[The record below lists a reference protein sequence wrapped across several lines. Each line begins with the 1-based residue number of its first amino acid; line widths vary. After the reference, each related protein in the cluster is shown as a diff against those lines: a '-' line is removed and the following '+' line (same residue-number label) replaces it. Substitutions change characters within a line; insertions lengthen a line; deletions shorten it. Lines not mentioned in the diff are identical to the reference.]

1 MGKDKDSSKNN
12 SKKYKSQ
19 VKKDIQKK
27 IKDKADRKRKAYGN
41 VSGGSRVVKHDKS
54 SVNAATPYYT
64 NAPRVPETASKRIRR
79 GGYGNYAHHY
89 PYQEGVIDKEMA
101 AANYYDKALRQHKNA
116 NQFHSLV
123 SGLAAGKFDDLD
135 ENRRVAVAKQVVEDE
150 RQKKVK
156 EIEIMEKKAKDTNTV
171 TKAKMKALGMAENAS
186 DMEITSR
193 HERARAKLEKKEK
206 IHAKINDLNLTLDK
220 VRDVA
225 LETEGAAE
233 NLRKNFGDHPRI
245 RHIVAD
251 LDKVSPEMVDDVYT
265 DVQKELKV
273 IEPQLKKYYAI
284 NARLMDLTRAN
295 QELNKMEEEFAAVGR
310 NNPELAGILAKKQA
324 VYGDPM
330 QRLSDIE
337 KAIGDKEQA
346 YEDFY
351 TGQLP
356 RLQSKF
362 KRFREASE
370 EYIQTRK
377 DMREKAIEILL
388 DSEAVS
394 PDEREQLTHAPHTI
408 ADVELARM
416 MEQKAPIFERGK
428 ADIQQNYHY
437 YAGMLKRFENP
448 ELARIWN
455 LDNRYLKHIQK
466 FSDLYD
472 NITQSIHQG
481 TPMDQGQIDD
491 EILGITRKLLR
502 NPHLNDNVEYG
513 PRLETAMSA
522 IAERPEDPYSYARE
536 NRPVD
541 LIMSDTNVP
550 VERASHEQNQLAIGD
565 SHGASVVET
574 PYLAISDATRLENVD
589 PAQGFYELSS
599 PGFEDGVTYSYQ
611 HRELDPWEKEE
622 ELRKF
627 NIKLQENGHDPIDM
641 GKFEGVL
648 FRHFKRRAAAQR
660 PARAA
665 SRPVAARILKGEIF

>member
-27 IKDKADRKRKAYGN
+27 IKDKADKRRKAYGN

-64 NAPRVPETASKRIRR
+64 KRIRR

-135 ENRRVAVAKQVVEDE
+135 ENRRAAVAKQVVEDE

-156 EIEIMEKKAKDTNTV
+156 EIEIIEKKAKDTNAV
-171 TKAKMKALGMAENAS
+171 TKAKMKALGIAENAS
-186 DMEITSR
+186 DMDITSR
-193 HERARAKLEKKEK
+193 HEIARRKLEKKEK
-206 IHAKINDLNLTLDK
+206 MHAKINDLNLTLDK

-251 LDKVSPEMVDDVYT
+251 IDKVSPEMVDDVYT

-284 NARLMDLTRAN
+284 NARLMELTRAN
-295 QELNKMEEEFAAVGR
+295 QELKRMEEEFAAVGR
-310 NNPELAGILAKKQA
+310 NNPELAGIIAKKQA

-351 TGQLP
+351 GGQLP

-362 KRFREASE
+362 KRFKEASE
-370 EYIQTRK
+370 EYIQTRNG
-377 DMREKAIEILL
+377 MRKKAIKILL

-394 PDEREQLTHAPHTI
+394 PEERDQLTHAPHTI
-408 ADVELARM
+408 ADVDLARM
-416 MEQKAPIFERGK
+416 MEQKAPLFERGK
-428 ADIQQNYHY
+428 AEIQQNYNY
-437 YAGMLKRFENP
+437 YADRLRRFEDP

-455 LDNRYLKHIQK
+455 LDNHYLKHIQK

-513 PRLETAMSA
+513 PRLETAMPVTV
-522 IAERPEDPYSYARE
+522 ERPEDPYSYARE
-536 NRPVD
+536 NTPVD

-550 VERASHEQNQLAIGD
+550 VDRASHEQNQLAIGD

-574 PYLAISDATRLENVD
+574 PFLAISDATRLENVD

-599 PGFEDGVTYSYQ
+599 PGFQDGATYSYQ
-611 HRELDPWEKEE
+611 CRELDPWEKEQALKE
-622 ELRKF
+622 F
-627 NIKLQENGHDPIDM
+627 NIKAQEKGFDPLTM
-641 GKFEGVL
+641 EQYERSL
-648 FRHFKRRAAAQR
+648 FWHYKRRADAQR
-660 PARAA
+660 SARAA
-665 SRPVAARILKGEIF
+665 ARPITARIMKGEIF